1 MYPEC
6 FNSRVGCFE
15 DDTYHITLDLQ
26 VPAVVH
32 APCKVPVE
40 VKDKLWAELHELES
54 RDIIARVTQPT
65 DWLNVLVIR
74 KEKMG
79 DFVYA
84 SILKTWTRRSAENAI
99 RSYRRGNNTQVNRC
113 KALQQAQRS
122 KGLLECKIRQKII
135 FNNLQYAIRQVPLP
149 LDAVWCTNE
158 SGYIP
163 IQDWRDIPWMWGSH
177 RHCRWHYRLREE
189 WQRTRLPPTWNHR
202 AYQESWHQA
211 QSWEACYQDKGVQF
225 LRHALH
231 TRWGQA
237 KPRQSP
243 SHKKPGTTQR

>member
-1 MYPEC
+1 MQVQREEDHLHFLCHRYRWASHSWFKSVHCAKASFVTLYAQNKSTRPSRTNKQPQNICSTFGHQQRSANYIESHVPIEVRSSIRSKQDLTEMYPEC

-32 APCKVPVE
+32 APRKVPVE
-40 VKDKLWAELHELES
+40 LKDKLWTELHELES

-65 DWLNVLVIR
+65 DW
-74 KEKMG
+74 
-79 DFVYA
+79 

-122 KGLLECKIRQKII
+122 KRLLECKIRQKII

-149 LDAVWCTNE
+149 
-158 SGYIP
+158 
-163 IQDWRDIPWMWGSH
+163 
-177 RHCRWHYRLREE
+177 
-189 WQRTRLPPTWNHR
+189 
-202 AYQESWHQA
+202 
-211 QSWEACYQDKGVQF
+211 
-225 LRHALH
+225 
-231 TRWGQA
+231 
-237 KPRQSP
+237 
-243 SHKKPGTTQR
+243 

>member
-1 MYPEC
+1 MQVQREEDHLHFLCHRYRWANHSWFKSVHCAKASFVTLYAQNKSTRPSRTNKQPQYLCSTFGHQQRSANYIESHVPIEVRSSIRSKQDLTEMYPEC

-149 LDAVWCTNE
+149 
-158 SGYIP
+158 
-163 IQDWRDIPWMWGSH
+163 
-177 RHCRWHYRLREE
+177 
-189 WQRTRLPPTWNHR
+189 
-202 AYQESWHQA
+202 
-211 QSWEACYQDKGVQF
+211 
-225 LRHALH
+225 
-231 TRWGQA
+231 
-237 KPRQSP
+237 
-243 SHKKPGTTQR
+243 